1 MKFRTSFRGKLL
13 LLTILPLAAAQI
25 VTLFAVMRVVEEDV
39 DHRARESLIIGGAVV
54 NEFLAGR
61 GEQLRASVE
70 VLAADFGLKEAVATG
85 DADTIQS
92 VLGNHSQRVGADVAL
107 LLDLD
112 GSAIAGSSGI
122 PLGSRT
128 NFHELIENVREKSSA
143 QSIAMLNGETYHTFT
158 VPVRAPVAIAWVV
171 VGFRIDSEIAN
182 RIRGLT
188 GLEVS
193 IVSTSGDHA
202 GTIATTRHVAAPAD
216 SVPTLAGPTT
226 PLNSIYMIDEAGTA
240 SLMLSTPFVRTGNDI
255 LVVLQLSLQEAMVP
269 YTEAR
274 KGLLIFGAAL
284 LSFVAAAAGWF
295 SGSIAKPL
303 RVLTIAAR
311 KMIAGSYD
319 MNVAISTD
327 DEFGELASSFNA
339 MRKAIADREKRISH
353 QALYDTITDLPNR
366 TKVMQSLNSAVDDA
380 VSTNT
385 KVSVLSIRL
394 SRMNE
399 ISSTL
404 GHSASDEVIEL
415 AAKHLR
421 MNLDPEDILGHAGTN
436 EFVLILTDSG
446 IDDALVYADRIESIL
461 GAGVTLGRLNI
472 TLQTEIG
479 ISGFPDHGKK
489 AADLLRYASIARSE
503 AQLHKERVMI
513 YQVGREDHYIRQ
525 LQIVNDLRA
534 AIQHDE
540 IRVHFQPKI
549 SLPDGN
555 VCGVEALVRWE
566 HAELGWLSPNDFIP
580 AAEQS
585 GTIVHLTRFVL
596 AAAVKG
602 CSKWQVAGYP
612 LRVSVNLSARD
623 IQDEYLPYYILQL
636 IKEHG
641 IKPDQLTL
649 EITENTVMQDV
660 HHAITVLE
668 CLRDIGVRISMDD
681 FGTGH
686 SSLAQIRNLPL
697 HELKIDK
704 SFIMS
709 LTSDEQNRAIVKTTI
724 ELAHNMNLSVVAEGI
739 ENEET
744 LRQVCD
750 MGCEEAQGFFLA
762 KPMSSAEF
770 LHWMNNRETI
780 SYVSRRKPKRAFAK
794 KA

>member
-1 MKFRTSFRGKLL
+1 M
-13 LLTILPLAAAQI
+13 
-25 VTLFAVMRVVEEDV
+25 
-39 DHRARESLIIGGAVV
+39 
-54 NEFLAGR
+54 
-61 GEQLRASVE
+61 
-70 VLAADFGLKEAVATG
+70 
-85 DADTIQS
+85 
-92 VLGNHSQRVGADVAL
+92 
-107 LLDLD
+107 
-112 GSAIAGSSGI
+112 
-122 PLGSRT
+122 
-128 NFHELIENVREKSSA
+128 
-143 QSIAMLNGETYHTFT
+143 
-158 VPVRAPVAIAWVV
+158 
-171 VGFRIDSEIAN
+171 
-182 RIRGLT
+182 
-188 GLEVS
+188 
-193 IVSTSGDHA
+193 
-202 GTIATTRHVAAPAD
+202 
-216 SVPTLAGPTT
+216 
-226 PLNSIYMIDEAGTA
+226 
-240 SLMLSTPFVRTGNDI
+240 
-255 LVVLQLSLQEAMVP
+255 
-269 YTEAR
+269 
-274 KGLLIFGAAL
+274 
-284 LSFVAAAAGWF
+284 
-295 SGSIAKPL
+295 
-303 RVLTIAAR
+303 
-311 KMIAGSYD
+311 
-319 MNVAISTD
+319 
-327 DEFGELASSFNA
+327 
-339 MRKAIADREKRISH
+339 
-353 QALYDTITDLPNR
+353 
-366 TKVMQSLNSAVDDA
+366 
-380 VSTNT
+380 
-385 KVSVLSIRL
+385 
-394 SRMNE
+394 
-399 ISSTL
+399 
-404 GHSASDEVIEL
+404 
-415 AAKHLR
+415 
-421 MNLDPEDILGHAGTN
+421 
-436 EFVLILTDSG
+436 
-446 IDDALVYADRIESIL
+446 
-461 GAGVTLGRLNI
+461 
-472 TLQTEIG
+472 
-479 ISGFPDHGKK
+479 
-489 AADLLRYASIARSE
+489 
-503 AQLHKERVMI
+503 
-513 YQVGREDHYIRQ
+513 
-525 LQIVNDLRA
+525 
-534 AIQHDE
+534 
-540 IRVHFQPKI
+540 
-549 SLPDGN
+549 
-555 VCGVEALVRWE
+555 RWE

-709 LTSDEQNRAIVKTTI
+709 LTSDEQNTAIVKTTI